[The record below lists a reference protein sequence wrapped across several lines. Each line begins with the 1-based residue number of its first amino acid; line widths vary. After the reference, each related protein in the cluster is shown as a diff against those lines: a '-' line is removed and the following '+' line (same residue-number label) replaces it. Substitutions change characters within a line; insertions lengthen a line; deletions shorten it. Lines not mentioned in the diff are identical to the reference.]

1 MKKAGKRQREGGEK
15 TEKGRENDAK
25 RRENKF
31 PRTGGAELWYVRI
44 GFGHNRQ
51 SDGRTRESA
60 DPYLGKGREGL
71 NRLCPSP
78 KSREKKGQHKKKEV
92 LKVIIFN
99 YFG

>member
-1 MKKAGKRQREGGEK
+1 MQGKGGKKVGKRRKKVGRM
-15 TEKGRENDAK
+15 TRKGRK
-25 RRENKF
+25 NKF
-31 PRTGGAELWYVRI
+31 PRTSGAELWYVRI

-78 KSREKKGQHKKKEV
+78 KSEKRMDNIKKEV
-92 LKVIIFN
+92 FKVIIFN